1 MYDDVVMMAS
11 SSFNNTNQ
19 KVSLLHPPSES
30 LQIYYVLMM
39 IVSSGGL
46 KLHEW
51 FDGYVY
57 KLTLL
62 RNETRPPALPLL
74 CPTKYNPSDDE
85 KVYLHSLNHI
95 FRVEKILT
103 IRMDCIQKQKQK
115 QICGWLEVSTIRQ
128 SFQWKRNTNSYSSFF
143 FNRVLRERKRK
154 ESFTHDDVSLFSCDF
169 RELRHTRTMETA
181 FQERDQWMLTDIIM
195 SHDLLPFLCRTRNDS
210 KQQDTTP
217 GRESV
222 PQCFWQKSTASR
234 LSARFSPMSSSA
246 VQRIFRALS
255 IILSIDIEYGF
266 SELSLFSP
274 EI

>member
-143 FNRVLRERKRK
+143 FYRVLRERKRK

-181 FQERDQWMLTDIIM
+181 FQKEGINECWLT
-195 SHDLLPFLCRTRNDS
+195 LLCHTIWCPFFAEHAMTANNRTPPPGESLSRNASDKS
-210 KQQDTTP
+210 RPRHACPP
-217 GRESV
+217 GSV
-222 PQCFWQKSTASR
+222 RCPVQ
-234 LSARFSPMSSSA
+234 RFSESLELC
-246 VQRIFRALS
+246 QLFYQS
-255 IILSIDIEYGF
+255 I
-266 SELSLFSP
+266 
-274 EI
+274 